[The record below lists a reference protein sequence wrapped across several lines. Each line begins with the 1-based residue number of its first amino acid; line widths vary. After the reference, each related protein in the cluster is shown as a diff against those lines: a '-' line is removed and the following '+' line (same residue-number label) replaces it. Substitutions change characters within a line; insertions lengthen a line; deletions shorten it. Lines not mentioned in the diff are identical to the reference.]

1 MNSLCYRGSMYHRQR
16 ASSVRNAHASTEE
29 KFISHLFV
37 RLSGLLLSGSRPH
50 RSRRPS
56 VRPPVRPRSLSRG
69 RIRIGLNLQSC
80 RAGCRRRRRRRDLMM
95 PHAMNEGGPYAGG
108 REAGLGLSQSA
119 AHHDPHPA
127 AC

>member
-1 MNSLCYRGSMYHRQR
+1 MNSLCYLGSMYHRQR

-37 RLSGLLLSGSRPH
+37 RLSGLLLSGSRPP
-50 RSRRPS
+50 RSK
-56 VRPPVRPRSLSRG
+56 PPVRPRSLSRG

-80 RAGCRRRRRRRDLMM
+80 RAGCRRDLMM